1 MLIPCGPFLELEFA
15 GLVLNLKKYVK
26 KDLDML
32 NQSDLRFL
40 REKIQDLKHAIFFS
54 ENTSLLR
61 MATTIVTLWKMDEL
75 GQMWF
80 FIPRPKQ
87 ALQEF
92 DREFP
97 VRLEFFKKG
106 RQFFLHV
113 SGKAFIV
120 ADPEDINGLV
130 HDDIRQQASD
140 QLVLIKVRMLK
151 ADYFESTGEMVRTK
165 RARKWWRDLR
175 NQVHGWLT
183 HTRPGYKPYYVAD
196 APIPATA

>member
-1 MLIPCGPFLELEFA
+1 
-15 GLVLNLKKYVK
+15 
-26 KDLDML
+26 ML
-32 NQSDLRFL
+32 NQIDLRFL

-54 ENTSLLR
+54 QSTSVLK
-61 MATTIVTLWKMDEL
+61 MATTIVTLSKMDEL

-80 FIPRPKQ
+80 FVPRPQQ

-120 ADPEDINGLV
+120 TDPEEINGLV
-130 HDDIRQQASD
+130 HDDIREQAASH
-140 QLVLIKVRMLK
+140 LVLIKVRMLK
-151 ADYFESTGEMVRTK
+151 ADYFEAPPEGAGT
-165 RARKWWRDLR
+165 AKWWRDLR
-175 NQVHGWLT
+175 NQLYGWMF
-183 HTRPGYKPYYVAD
+183 HTRPGYKPYYMAD
-196 APIPATA
+196 APLPLTA